1 MNKKELL
8 EKLVELKAN
17 DKIIS
22 VVEEFLKA
30 KERSIGDNSKR
41 MQQVLDVL
49 RANAEEGISVE
60 AMAELLGLSN
70 KNISSYLTYLR
81 KRGFK
86 IWTFE
91 GRKYLKETGE
101 DD

>member
-1 MNKKELL
+1 MNKKELM

-17 DKIIS
+17 DKIIG

-91 GRKYLKETGE
+91 GRKYLKENGE

>member
-1 MNKKELL
+1 MNKKELM

-17 DKIIS
+17 DKIIG

-91 GRKYLKETGE
+91 GRKYLKENSE

>member
-1 MNKKELL
+1 MNKKELM

-17 DKIIS
+17 DKIIG

-49 RANAEEGISVE
+49 RANAKEGISVE

-81 KRGFK
+81 KKGYK
-86 IWTFE
+86 IWSFE
-91 GRKYLKETGE
+91 GRKYLKEGDE
-101 DD
+101 D

>member
-1 MNKKELL
+1 MTKKELM

-17 DKIIS
+17 DKVIG

-91 GRKYLKETGE
+91 GRKYLKENGE